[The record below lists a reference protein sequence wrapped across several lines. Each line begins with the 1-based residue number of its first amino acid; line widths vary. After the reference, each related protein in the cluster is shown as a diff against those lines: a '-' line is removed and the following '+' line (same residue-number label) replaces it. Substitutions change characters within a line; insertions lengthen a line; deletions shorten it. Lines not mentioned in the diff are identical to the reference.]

1 VFDIRLDNGVEV
13 VAKLPFVIA
22 GPAHF
27 TTASEVATMMFAR
40 EILHLPVPRV
50 YTWCS
55 RAEKSKVGWEYII
68 MEKVPGVQ
76 LHARWNNIRG
86 KAVGAVIEDV
96 VDAEEKMTN
105 TEFGM
110 IGSLYLAEDLPESTG
125 SSVLRFPTSLD
136 KAMPRQYKIG
146 PSVDR
151 RFWRGAR
158 SHMEIDRG
166 PCESFSF
173 ISLQINK
180 A

>member
-1 VFDIRLDNGVEV
+1 
-13 VAKLPFVIA
+13 
-22 GPAHF
+22 
-27 TTASEVATMMFAR
+27 
-40 EILHLPVPRV
+40 
-50 YTWCS
+50 
-55 RAEKSKVGWEYII
+55 

-86 KAVGAVIEDV
+86 KAVGAVIEDL

-110 IGSLYLAEDLPESTG
+110 IGSLYLAEDLPESIG
-125 SSVLRFPTSLD
+125 SSVLRFPTSSD